1 MSQASDQTVQ
11 LIIALLPVAERI
23 VLDLGGKLVEICTKD
38 LTDPAEIRA
47 SLEQA
52 RAEGFPEL
60 KFVSGGKPEG
70 A

>member
-1 MSQASDQTVQ
+1 MSEKSDQTIQ

-23 VLDLGGKLVEICTKD
+23 VLDLGGKLVELNTKD

-47 SLEQA
+47 LLEKA

-60 KFVSGGKPEG
+60 KFVSGAGEG